1 MSIGFTFGLFA
12 FSLVLLRNYTVVL
25 GLHMGM
31 NATVSIFGIGNASL
45 LYASIAIV
53 LLVFFYVLY
62 SIKNWWFRS
71 SIPAVEVP
79 AD

>member
-1 MSIGFTFGLFA
+1 
-12 FSLVLLRNYTVVL
+12 
-25 GLHMGM
+25 MGM